1 MVLRQL
7 DCWECFQQ
15 LRKAVFANTK
25 NFGEFQYITSV
36 NSLCKSSF
44 LFIVESKT
52 ENKIMKLKL
61 SLILIVFCTL
71 TAQAQKV
78 DDKAKIATQQII
90 LKKQIV
96 IDDLDNQAKNVPL
109 AAARI
114 FARLKI
120 VEWLWKDG
128 KDDTNRAESLAVR
141 AVEELYEKKNEIPNS
156 IFLSAPLFAMLE
168 LNAKESAKKLK
179 AKYKIEAK
187 EDLSNALSLL
197 NKEGGDKI
205 LAAKI
210 KQHLTNGNDLYQ
222 ISRLIGELRDR
233 KSQEVLAILAHI
245 VALEETGG
253 NNFPADALF
262 NLTDYFRDQTVPLDL
277 KTRFYRIVLG
287 KARNAVQSAD
297 ASNVTSADRL
307 LYAVLPDINQNAS
320 GLSGE
325 ATALKSIL
333 SAKTS
338 QSTKE
343 SRERDERIKESEDKL
358 AALISE
364 AEKADS
370 KNVKRDLYDDGGI
383 LATKQE
389 KFQLAADLF
398 GKALE
403 NIPRDKPI
411 KPEILYGY
419 HDQQLNKIV
428 KAALAK
434 DDVESAEYA
443 TKKIIGEFKK
453 AEALRQTAIYFSE
466 HKDSATALN
475 NYNEALKLVTK
486 QENTETK
493 FYMLFRLIPAAQTI
507 DRDRVSETTAITAKA
522 IDNFPT
528 LNPEDKPGTDKF
540 NEYTS
545 TIMAINYNVNQV
557 MRDLIKKNKS
567 EANDFAIRINRKEV
581 KIIADVVLAINQIE
595 TEKKQVNAK

>member
-1 MVLRQL
+1 M
-7 DCWECFQQ
+7 
-15 LRKAVFANTK
+15 N
-25 NFGEFQYITSV
+25 
-36 NSLCKSSF
+36 
-44 LFIVESKT
+44 
-52 ENKIMKLKL
+52 LKL
-61 SLILIVFCTL
+61 SLILIVFCAL
-71 TAQAQKV
+71 ASQAQKV
-78 DDKAKIATQQII
+78 DDKAKIAAQQII

-96 IDDLDNQAKNVPL
+96 VDDLDSQAKNVPL

-120 VEWLWKDG
+120 AEWLWKDG
-128 KDDTNRAESLAVR
+128 KDDTGRAESIAVK
-141 AVEELYEKKNEIPNS
+141 AIEELYEKKNEIPNS
-156 IFLSAPLFAMLE
+156 IFLSAPLLAMLE
-168 LNAKESAKKLK
+168 LNAKDAAKKLK

-187 EDLSNALSLL
+187 EDLSNAGSLL
-197 NKEGGDKI
+197 DKEGGDKI

-222 ISRLIGELRDR
+222 TSYLIGELRDR

-245 VALEETGG
+245 IALEEAGG
-253 NNFPADALF
+253 NSFPAGALF
-262 NLTDYFRDQTVPLDL
+262 NLTDYFREQTVPINL

-287 KARNAVQSAD
+287 KARDATQSPD
-297 ASNVTSADRL
+297 GSIITSADSL
-307 LYAVLPDINQNAS
+307 LYAVLPDINRNALE
-320 GLSGE
+320 LSGE

-338 QSTKE
+338 QLTRE
-343 SRERDERIKESEDKL
+343 SRERDERIKGSEDKL

-370 KNVKRDLYDDGGI
+370 KNVKRDLYDDAGL

-389 KFQLAADLF
+389 KFQLAADLY

-403 NIPRDKPI
+403 NIANSEKV
-411 KPEILYGY
+411 KPEILYGH
-419 HDQQLNKIV
+419 HDHQLNEIV
-428 KAALAK
+428 KAALDK
-434 DDVESAEYA
+434 NDVESAEYA
-443 TKKIIGEFKK
+443 MKKIIGEFKK
-453 AEALRQTAIYFSE
+453 ADALRQTAIYFFE

-475 NYNEALKLVTK
+475 NYYESLKLVAK
-486 QENTETK
+486 QENTEMK

-567 EANDFAIRINRKEV
+567 EANDFATRIIRKEV

>member
-1 MVLRQL
+1 M
-7 DCWECFQQ
+7 
-15 LRKAVFANTK
+15 N
-25 NFGEFQYITSV
+25 
-36 NSLCKSSF
+36 
-44 LFIVESKT
+44 
-52 ENKIMKLKL
+52 LKL
-61 SLILIVFCTL
+61 SLILIVFCAL
-71 TAQAQKV
+71 ASQAQKV
-78 DDKAKIATQQII
+78 DDKAKIAAQQII

-96 IDDLDNQAKNVPL
+96 VDDLDSQAKNVPL

-120 VEWLWKDG
+120 AEWLWKDG
-128 KDDTNRAESLAVR
+128 KDDTGRAESIAVK
-141 AVEELYEKKNEIPNS
+141 AIEELYEKKNEIPNS
-156 IFLSAPLFAMLE
+156 IFLSAPLLAMLE
-168 LNAKESAKKLK
+168 LNAKDAAKKLK

-187 EDLSNALSLL
+187 EDLSNAGSLL
-197 NKEGGDKI
+197 DKEGGDKI

-222 ISRLIGELRDR
+222 TSYLIGELRDR

-245 VALEETGG
+245 IALEEAGG
-253 NNFPADALF
+253 NSFPAGALF
-262 NLTDYFRDQTVPLDL
+262 NLTDYFREQTVPINL

-287 KARNAVQSAD
+287 KARDATQSPD
-297 ASNVTSADRL
+297 GSIITSADSL
-307 LYAVLPDINQNAS
+307 LYAVLPDINRNALE
-320 GLSGE
+320 LSGE

-338 QSTKE
+338 QLTRE
-343 SRERDERIKESEDKL
+343 SRERDERIKGSEDKL

-370 KNVKRDLYDDGGI
+370 KNVKRDLYDDAGL

-389 KFQLAADLF
+389 KFQLAADLY

-403 NIPRDKPI
+403 NIANSEKV
-411 KPEILYGY
+411 KPEILYGH
-419 HDQQLNKIV
+419 HDHQLNEIV
-428 KAALAK
+428 KAALDK
-434 DDVESAEYA
+434 NDVESAEYA

-453 AEALRQTAIYFSE
+453 ADALRQTAIYFFE

-475 NYNEALKLVTK
+475 NYYESLKLVAK
-486 QENTETK
+486 QENTEMK

-567 EANDFAIRINRKEV
+567 EANDFATRIIRKEV
-581 KIIADVVLAINQIE
+581 KIIANIVLAINQFE

>member
-1 MVLRQL
+1 M
-7 DCWECFQQ
+7 
-15 LRKAVFANTK
+15 N
-25 NFGEFQYITSV
+25 
-36 NSLCKSSF
+36 
-44 LFIVESKT
+44 
-52 ENKIMKLKL
+52 LKL
-61 SLILIVFCTL
+61 SLILIVFCAL
-71 TAQAQKV
+71 ASQAQKV
-78 DDKAKIATQQII
+78 DDKARIAAQQII

-96 IDDLDNQAKNVPL
+96 VDDLDSQAKNVPL

-120 VEWLWKDG
+120 AEWLWKDG
-128 KDDTNRAESLAVR
+128 KDDTGRAESIAVK
-141 AVEELYEKKNEIPNS
+141 AIEELYEKKNEIPNS
-156 IFLSAPLFAMLE
+156 IHLSAPLLAILE
-168 LNAKESAKKLK
+168 LNAKDAAEKLK

-187 EDLSNALSLL
+187 EDLSNAGSLL
-197 NKEGGDKI
+197 DKEGGDKI

-222 ISRLIGELRDR
+222 TSYLIGELRDR

-245 VALEETGG
+245 IALEETGG
-253 NNFPADALF
+253 NSFPAGALF
-262 NLTDYFRDQTVPLDL
+262 NLTDYFREQSVPINL
-277 KTRFYRIVLG
+277 KTRFYRIVLS
-287 KARNAVQSAD
+287 KARDATQSPD
-297 ASNVTSADRL
+297 GSIITSADRL
-307 LYAVLPDINQNAS
+307 LYVVLPDINRNAPE
-320 GLSGE
+320 LSGE

-338 QSTKE
+338 QLTRE
-343 SRERDERIKESEDKL
+343 SRERDERIKGSEDKL

-364 AEKADS
+364 AEKANS
-370 KNVKRDLYDDGGI
+370 KNVKRDLYDDAGL

-389 KFQLAADLF
+389 KFQLAADLY

-403 NIPRDKPI
+403 NIANSEKV
-411 KPEILYGY
+411 KPEILYGH
-419 HDQQLNKIV
+419 HDHQLNEIV
-428 KAALAK
+428 KAALDK
-434 DDVESAEYA
+434 NDVESAEYA
-443 TKKIIGEFKK
+443 MKKIIGEFKK
-453 AEALRQTAIYFSE
+453 ADALRQTAIYFFE

-475 NYNEALKLVTK
+475 NYYESLKLVAK
-486 QENTETK
+486 QENTGMK

-507 DRDRVSETTAITAKA
+507 DRDRISETTAITAKA

-567 EANDFAIRINRKEV
+567 EANDFATRINRKEV
-581 KIIADVVLAINQIE
+581 KIIADIVLAINQFE

>member
-1 MVLRQL
+1 
-7 DCWECFQQ
+7 
-15 LRKAVFANTK
+15 
-25 NFGEFQYITSV
+25 
-36 NSLCKSSF
+36 
-44 LFIVESKT
+44 
-52 ENKIMKLKL
+52 MKLKL

-78 DDKAKIATQQII
+78 DDKAKIAAQQKI
-90 LKKQIV
+90 LKKQIIV
-96 IDDLDNQAKNVPL
+96 DDLDSQAKNVPL

-120 VEWLWKDG
+120 AEWLWKDG

-141 AVEELYEKKNEIPNS
+141 ALEELYEKKDEIPNS
-156 IFLSAPLFAMLE
+156 IFLSAPLFTMLE
-168 LNAKESAKKLK
+168 LNAKDTAKKLK
-179 AKYKIEAK
+179 AQYKIEAR

-210 KQHLTNGNDLYQ
+210 KQHLTKGNDLYQ
-222 ISRLIGELRDR
+222 ISHLIGELRDR

-245 VALEETGG
+245 IALEETGG
-253 NNFPADALF
+253 NSFPADALF
-262 NLTDYFRDQTVPLDL
+262 NLTDYFREQTVPIDL
-277 KTRFYRIVLG
+277 KTRFYRIILG
-287 KARNAVQSAD
+287 KARDATQSPD
-297 ASNVTSADRL
+297 GSGITSADSL
-307 LYAVLPDINQNAS
+307 IYAVLPDINQNAPE
-320 GLSGE
+320 LSGE

-338 QSTKE
+338 QLTRE
-343 SRERDERIKESEDKL
+343 SRERDERIKGSEDKL

-370 KNVKRDLYDDGGI
+370 KNVKRDLYDDAGI

-389 KFQLAADLF
+389 KFQLAADLY

-403 NIPRDKPI
+403 NIANSEKV
-411 KPEILYGY
+411 KPEILYGH
-419 HDQQLNKIV
+419 HDQQLNEIV
-428 KAALAK
+428 KAALDK

-443 TKKIIGEFKK
+443 TKKIVVEFSK
-453 AEALRQTAIYFSE
+453 AEALRQTAIYFYE
-466 HKDSATALN
+466 NKDSASALSA
-475 NYNEALKLVTK
+475 YDKALKLIVK
-486 QENTETK
+486 QDSATIK
-493 FYMLFRLIPAAQTI
+493 FYMLFRLISAARTI
-507 DRDRVSETTAITAKA
+507 DADRISEVTAITAKTV
-522 IDNFPT
+522 DSFPT

-540 NEYTS
+540 NDYVE

-557 MRDLIKKNKS
+557 MRDLVKKNKS

-595 TEKKQVNAK
+595 TEKKQINAK

>member
-1 MVLRQL
+1 M
-7 DCWECFQQ
+7 
-15 LRKAVFANTK
+15 N
-25 NFGEFQYITSV
+25 
-36 NSLCKSSF
+36 
-44 LFIVESKT
+44 
-52 ENKIMKLKL
+52 LKL
-61 SLILIVFCTL
+61 SLILIVFCAL
-71 TAQAQKV
+71 ASQAQKV
-78 DDKAKIATQQII
+78 DDKARIAAQQII

-96 IDDLDNQAKNVPL
+96 VDDLDSQAKNVPL

-128 KDDTNRAESLAVR
+128 KDDTGRAESIAVK
-141 AVEELYEKKNEIPNS
+141 AIEELYEKKNEIPNS
-156 IFLSAPLFAMLE
+156 IHLSAPLFAMLE
-168 LNAKESAKKLK
+168 LNAKDSAKKLK
-179 AKYKIEAK
+179 AKYKIEAQ
-187 EDLSNALSLL
+187 EDLSNASYLL

-222 ISRLIGELRDR
+222 ISYLIGELRDR

-245 VALEETGG
+245 ITLEENGG
-253 NNFPADALF
+253 NSFPAGALF
-262 NLTDYFRDQTVPLDL
+262 NLTDYFREQTVPIDL
-277 KTRFYRIVLG
+277 KTRFYRIILG
-287 KARNAVQSAD
+287 KARDAVQLAD
-297 ASNVTSADRL
+297 GSIITSADRL

-320 GLSGE
+320 ELSGE
-325 ATALKSIL
+325 AMALKSIL

-338 QSTKE
+338 QLTKE
-343 SRERDERIKESEDKL
+343 SRERDERIKASDDKL

-370 KNVKRDLYDDGGI
+370 KNVKRDLYDDAGL

-389 KFQLAADLF
+389 KFQLAADLY

-403 NIPRDKPI
+403 NIANSEKV
-411 KPEILYGY
+411 KPEILYGH
-419 HDQQLNKIV
+419 HDHQLNEIV

-453 AEALRQTAIYFSE
+453 AEALRQTAIYSFE
-466 HKDSATALN
+466 NKDSGTALN
-475 NYNEALKLVTK
+475 NYDEALKLVAK
-486 QENTETK
+486 QENTGMK

-507 DRDRVSETTAITAKA
+507 DPDRVSETTAITAKA

-528 LNPEDKPGTDKF
+528 LNPEDKPGTEKF

-567 EANDFAIRINRKEV
+567 EADDFANRINRKEV
-581 KIIADVVLAINQIE
+581 KIIANVVLAINQFE